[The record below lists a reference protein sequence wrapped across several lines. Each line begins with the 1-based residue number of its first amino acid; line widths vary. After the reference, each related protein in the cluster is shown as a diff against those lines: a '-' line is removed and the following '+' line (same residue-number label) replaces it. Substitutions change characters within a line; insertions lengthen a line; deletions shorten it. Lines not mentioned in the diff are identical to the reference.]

1 MRISDWSSD
10 VCSSDLSLPKAEIDI
25 ADVASSENAGGSVCR
40 ERLVVHS
47 PVQADEVEGV
57 AQRLQRAK
65 DEGIEESNLDIRQ
78 RIERGKVIVETD
90 DAVVVETSADA
101 HAASGRLETGR
112 AACGEK
118 VGKAGG

>member
-1 MRISDWSSD
+1 MTHSFPTRR
-10 VCSSDLSLPKAEIDI
+10 SSDLLPRAVESRPDVGRSLTCDHDVRIDELHSLPKAEIDI

-78 RIERGKVIVETD
+78 RIERGKVIVEPD
-90 DAVVVETSADA
+90 DAVVVEQ
-101 HAASGRLETGR
+101 
-112 AACGEK
+112 
-118 VGKAGG
+118 

>member
-47 PVQADEVEGV
+47 PVQADEIEGV

-78 RIERGKVIVETD
+78 RIERGKVIVEPA
-90 DAVVVETSADA
+90 DAVVVEPDRKST
-101 HAASGRLETGR
+101 RLKSR
-112 AACGEK
+112 H
-118 VGKAGG
+118 

>member
-1 MRISDWSSD
+1 MVLYDAGNGVGGAARPIPGEIRPD
-10 VCSSDLSLPKAEIDI
+10 VGRSLTCDHVVRNDELHSLPKAEIDI

-78 RIERGKVIVETD
+78 RIERGKVIVEPD
-90 DAVVVETSADA
+90 DEIGGA
-101 HAASGRLETGR
+101 H
-112 AACGEK
+112 
-118 VGKAGG
+118 V